1 MPGIGASVLDVLTRA
16 EVEGGA
22 VLGNTSYHRPAN
34 ASLLARLGP
43 QTIPRRIVQT
53 GWTYDRARQS
63 SGRLMDTWLDLN
75 PEYEYNFFGDE
86 HASRFVRMHGT
97 PREAEA
103 IGRIL
108 TGSQRSDLFRVI
120 YLRLVGGVYADTD
133 EGLRRPLRTL
143 IGGVDSLGLAVPATA
158 TGVSNNFWQ
167 FEFLPFRAGHPIMVS
182 AARIFT
188 DNVLLH
194 VALKQRNASNACRTP
209 HECIIRNT
217 GPLAY
222 TAAVGD
228 ATQSHGCLNKR
239 RTPGRGQCDG
249 SSSPML
255 RRTHICSR
263 DAGDLWNHWTCGT
276 ARHFDCRNS
285 NVKPKQTKCSRASHY
300 SMTRRFYRLGPPL
313 IDVPASVRVEHAP
326 PGSPKP
332 GPKAAGPSAGAGTA
346 AGRVKPAGEGR
357 TYPPTITYRR

>member
-222 TAAVGD
+222 TSGVGSATHAPGGCTNRIRTPRRSDCVNAANTALRTMYICAGD
-228 ATQSHGCLNKR
+228 AGT
-239 RTPGRGQCDG
+239 
-249 SSSPML
+249 
-255 RRTHICSR
+255 I
-263 DAGDLWNHWTCGT
+263 WNSWSCGF
-276 ARHFDCRNS
+276 ARHWDCRNS
-285 NVKPKQTKCSRASHY
+285 AKRRTCPTKHY
-300 SMTRRFYRLGPPL
+300 VRTREFFELG
-313 IDVPASVRVEHAP
+313 A
-326 PGSPKP
+326 
-332 GPKAAGPSAGAGTA
+332 
-346 AGRVKPAGEGR
+346 
-357 TYPPTITYRR
+357 